1 MPGKFTR
8 VGLDQIGFDACT
20 ASEEVNVSIDR
31 DRKDAGLSGARA
43 TPFFHLIAQMFR
55 GIQPIEEFVRVI
67 DHQLGDT
74 KPADLRGEVRISGG
88 IQSTT
93 STRTGLNSTYR
104 MA

>member
-43 TPFFHLIAQMFR
+43 TPFFLLNAQMFR

-88 IQSTT
+88 IQ
-93 STRTGLNSTYR
+93 RGK
-104 MA
+104 